1 MSNEDVVNIQT
12 SGVVTDDTSEKTS
25 NEELSLLEKLKKY
38 AGVIAVIAV
47 ILVICFVVWYYFLND
62 TEGLTE
68 KPPADDQG
76 SPADEYEDFN
86 LHDAVRKI
94 NKQQQ
99 LAIKKLNEGV

>member
-25 NEELSLLEKLKKY
+25 NEGVSWWKKVSKY
-38 AGVIAVIAV
+38 SGIIIAIIVVLVTIA
-47 ILVICFVVWYYFLND
+47 LVWYYFLND